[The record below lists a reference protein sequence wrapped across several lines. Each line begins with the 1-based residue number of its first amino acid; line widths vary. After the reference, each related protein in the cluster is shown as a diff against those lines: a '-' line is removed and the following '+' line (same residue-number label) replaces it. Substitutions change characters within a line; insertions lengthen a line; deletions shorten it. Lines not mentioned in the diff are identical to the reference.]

1 MSLYACFASFS
12 VIPNISVKPGLVG
25 QVCNPALRR
34 QKGMDRI
41 HGQRELYRRSCLKE
55 TKKHSR
61 KSKPCTDVSE
71 MHFMGIIFK
80 SRIKRSRCVKN
91 RSGFGQVVEL
101 MQQEL
106 SVVK

>member
-1 MSLYACFASFS
+1 

-55 TKKHSR
+55 TNTQERANHAL
-61 KSKPCTDVSE
+61 
-71 MHFMGIIFK
+71 IFQK
-80 SRIKRSRCVKN
+80 CISW
-91 RSGFGQVVEL
+91 
-101 MQQEL
+101 EL
-106 SVVK
+106 SLNPESREVDVLKTGLVLVKL